1 MEFEGVRFPSL
12 PSDSYRAF
20 PDCHAQRVTSLKPL
34 TGSSPDNISALLCL
48 SWATVLSLYTNA
60 NDVLFGL
67 IADSHG
73 TGKGSEAL
81 VPCRLL
87 LEPEDTLPATTA
99 KIAQFQDLLP
109 SLEQIGLTELR
120 TMSPDAAKI
129 STFNNL
135 LVIRRGAGGSHAVG
149 FLDPNGHSYALTV
162 ICTVESDRVSIH
174 AQFDPSVLERFVVDS
189 MLDQLAYA
197 FDCARDRSASQ
208 VRELRAIN
216 PNDMQRIREWNNRVS
231 LPEKGTTCVHQL
243 VESRCRQQP
252 SAPAVCAWD
261 GDLTYEELNQRA
273 SRLARQLVMHHAV
286 RPDQLVFVLTDRSMW
301 TTIAALGAL
310 KAGAGIAFLDPSQPT
325 HRLVTICGRAEA
337 HLILSAD
344 KHASMARHLGPPVL
358 TFTQVERYFAADKKE
373 EEWQPPI
380 VQGHHVAYATFTS
393 GSTGEPKGVL
403 VEHAAFTCNYTRYRE
418 LSGLTSDSR
427 VLHGASY
434 GFVVSILENLLTLSV
449 GGCVCIPSD
458 LELQESVAAAI
469 HKYSVTWTMITP
481 SVARTIDPAATPSL
495 RSVLL
500 AGEPMGRTDL
510 RQWAGHADVYNL
522 YAQSEFC
529 TAMTLA
535 RKSDAEGE
543 DEPST
548 LGPAVGCHTWVVDP
562 QDHDQLMPI
571 GAEGELVVSGP
582 SMFRGYVNNP
592 DQTSAALVEAP
603 SWTQQQGHQH
613 GLRLLKTGD
622 LVRYN
627 SSTGSLEYR
636 GRKGNRVKIR
646 GQRIELGEVEFHLR
660 THFPNSGNL
669 VVDLVYPADETTA
682 EQHPIL
688 VAFVLTSAK
697 ERIQRSATA
706 VLGPPTPEFRLQV
719 QRALVEVRKVLPGY
733 MVPSAF
739 VAVTTFPRTVSGK
752 LSRGA
757 LCEAASKLSRKKLAS
772 YTTGPKSYRS
782 PTTDPERV
790 LQAVCAELLG
800 LDLSSVGIDDNF
812 IDLGGD
818 SLSAR
823 RLVAMVRARG
833 WGLSLV
839 DCFSE
844 PTLGHLAL
852 RAQQRGSDDNGPIPP
867 ASARDPFGSI
877 KEEFIRNLPEGLSR
891 DLVEDALPARE
902 IQGLYSQE
910 EIQDY
915 LIWQL
920 TGPLDVTQLRQ
931 ACEALVREHPILRT
945 IFLPYQDQC
954 MQIVLRNVNL
964 PFEVVRPTTA
974 SQSLDMIARSL
985 AMQDRQ
991 TRYPTT
997 QPIVKFTL
1005 IQAQEGSH
1013 ESEPPSLMMRLS
1025 HAQYDGLSLRPL
1037 LHHLATLYTAAAQP
1051 PRTDYAGYTRRCR
1064 QLRTPQ
1070 ALNFWRSLLNGS
1082 TLTNLQLPQPSPEPS
1097 IPHPAEDKTLHLTRT
1112 VPLPSPFPQGITMAT
1127 LIKTAWAT
1135 VLHQETHS
1143 RDIVFAQIVN
1153 ARDIDL
1159 PDLDTLIG
1167 PCLNIIPVRV
1177 SFPPASAPDTPDAT
1191 HAILTA
1197 VQTQHAQSLE
1207 YSTCQWQEIVTQ
1219 CTDWSKNGNSSPVS
1233 SIVLHENFDAKP
1245 EVDLGGG
1252 RRWKMRS
1259 PILSNPPDQTIFLT
1273 TWPERDVLSVMFS
1286 VSSRWVRREDAER
1299 LVERFCGN
1307 LAVLTG

>member
-1 MEFEGVRFPSL
+1 
-12 PSDSYRAF
+12 
-20 PDCHAQRVTSLKPL
+20 
-34 TGSSPDNISALLCL
+34 
-48 SWATVLSLYTNA
+48 YTNA
-60 NDVLFGL
+60 SDVLFGL
-67 IADSHG
+67 IDDSHG

-87 LEPEDTLPATTA
+87 LEPEDTLAAATA
-99 KIAQFQDLLP
+99 KIAQFQDLVP

-129 STFNNL
+129 GTFNNL
-135 LVIRRGAGGSHAVG
+135 LVIRRGAVGSRVTS
-149 FLDPNGHSYALTV
+149 FLDPNGHPYALTI
-162 ICTVESDRVSIH
+162 ICTVESDRMSNH
-174 AQFDPSVLERFVVDS
+174 AQFDRHVLEEFVVDS
-189 MLDQLAYA
+189 MLDQLASA
-197 FDCARDRSASQ
+197 FDCARDGSASQ

-216 PNDMQRIREWNNRVS
+216 LSDMQKIRDWNDRIS
-231 LPEKGTTCVHQL
+231 LPEKGTTCIHHL
-243 VESRCRQQP
+243 VERRCRQRP

-261 GDLTYEELNQRA
+261 GELTYEELNQRA
-273 SRLARQLVMHHAV
+273 SRLARQLVVHHAV
-286 RPDQLVFVLTDRSMW
+286 RPDRLVFILTDRSMW
-301 TTIAALGAL
+301 TTIAVLGAL

-325 HRLVTICGRAEA
+325 HRLVTICSKADA
-337 HLILSAD
+337 HLILSVD
-344 KHASMARHLGPPVL
+344 KHASKARHLGPPVV
-358 TFTQVERYFAADKKE
+358 TFAEIDSYLVTDNE
-373 EEWQPPI
+373 EEEFHPPTM
-380 VQGHHVAYATFTS
+380 QGHHVAYATFTS

-403 VEHAAFTCNYTRYRE
+403 IEHAAFTCNYTRYCE
-418 LSGLTSDSR
+418 LSDLTSDSR

-458 LELQESVAAAI
+458 SELQESVAAAMQR
-469 HKYSVTWTMITP
+469 YRVTWTMMTP
-481 SVARTIDPAATPSL
+481 SVARTIDPAATPSVK
-495 RSVLL
+495 SVLL
-500 AGEPMGRTDL
+500 AGEPMGRGDL
-510 RQWAGHADVYNL
+510 RQWAGHAAVYNL

-529 TAMTLA
+529 TAITLA

-543 DEPST
+543 DGPST
-548 LGPAVGCHTWVVDP
+548 LGPAVGCHAWVVDP

-592 DQTSAALVEAP
+592 DQTSAALIGDP
-603 SWTQQQGHQH
+603 SWMRPQEIGT
-613 GLRLLKTGD
+613 GLQLLKTGD

-627 SSTGSLEYR
+627 SSTGSLEFR

-660 THFPNSGNL
+660 THFPGSGNL
-669 VVDLVYPADETTA
+669 VVDLVHPVDESA
-682 EQHPIL
+682 EQHLIL

-697 ERIQRSATA
+697 EKIQRNATA
-706 VLGPPTPEFRLQV
+706 VFGAPTPEFRLQV
-719 QRALVEVRKVLPGY
+719 QRTLTELRKVLPGY

-752 LSRGA
+752 LSRAA
-757 LCEAASKLSRKKLAS
+757 LCEAASGLSRKQLAS
-772 YTTGPKSYRS
+772 YTTAPKSYRS
-782 PTTDPERV
+782 PATEPERV

-800 LDLSSVGIDDNF
+800 LHLSSVGMDDNF

-823 RLVAMVRARG
+823 RLVAMVRAEG

-839 DCFSE
+839 DCLSE
-844 PTLGHLAL
+844 PTLSHLAL
-852 RAQQRGSDDNGPIPP
+852 RVQQPSSDDMDPSPP
-867 ASARDPFGSI
+867 TAAQDPFESI
-877 KEEFIRNLPEGLSR
+877 KEEFLRNLPEGLNP
-891 DLVEDALPARE
+891 DLVEDVLPARE

-915 LIWQL
+915 LLWQL
-920 TGPLDVTQLRQ
+920 TGPFDTSQLRQ
-931 ACEALVREHPILRT
+931 ACEALIRKHPILRT

-954 MQIVLRNVNL
+954 MQIVLRDINL
-964 PFEVVRPTTA
+964 PFEVVHSTSG

-991 TRYPTT
+991 IRYQTT

-1005 IQAQEGSH
+1005 IQAQDSH
-1013 ESEPPSLMMRLS
+1013 KAEPPILIMRLS

-1037 LHHLATLYTAAAQP
+1037 LHHLANLYTATAQP
-1051 PRTDYAGYTRRCR
+1051 LRTDYADYTRRCR

-1070 ALNFWRSLLNGS
+1070 ALTFWRTLLEGSILTSLH
-1082 TLTNLQLPQPSPEPS
+1082 LPQPSPDPS
-1097 IPHPAEDKTLHLTRT
+1097 RPHPAEDKTLHLTRT
-1112 VPLPSPFPQGITMAT
+1112 VPLPSPLPQGITTAT
-1127 LIKTAWAT
+1127 LIKAAWAAA
-1135 VLHQETHS
+1135 LHQETHS
-1143 RDIVFAQIVN
+1143 QDIVFAQLVN

-1177 SFPPASAPDTPDAT
+1177 GFPPSPATPDTSKKGA
-1191 HAILTA
+1191 HALLTT
-1197 VQTQHAQSLE
+1197 VQAQHAHSLE

-1219 CTDWSKNGNSSPVS
+1219 CTDWARNGGTSTVS

-1252 RRWKMRS
+1252 RRWKMLS

-1307 LAVLTG
+1307 LAGF